1 MIGLI
6 LAGGNGTRLYP
17 LNQVCSKQMLPVY
30 DKPLIYYPISNLLLL
45 GIREFVIIIKK
56 TDKMNLYKVLGNG
69 SRFGIKINY
78 VIQEKPNGIPE
89 ALILGEKYL
98 ANKKIFMILGDNI
111 FYGNTLTKTILSS
124 LNDDKKINNIFL
136 YETENPNLYGV
147 VKINK
152 KNNKITKIFEKPKKF
167 ISNLAVTGLYIFEP
181 IVISYAKKLKK
192 SKRGEYEITDLLNLL
207 IKKNQLNYQLLER
220 GIFWIDAGSPQ
231 NLFKASQMIE
241 LIETRNKNK
250 LACIEEI
257 CYEKKFITKKNLKN
271 LINRM
276 PASDYRMYLKKLIK

>member
-1 MIGLI
+1 M
-6 LAGGNGTRLYP
+6 
-17 LNQVCSKQMLPVY
+17 
-30 DKPLIYYPISNLLLL
+30 
-45 GIREFVIIIKK
+45 
-56 TDKMNLYKVLGNG
+56 
-69 SRFGIKINY
+69 
-78 VIQEKPNGIPE
+78 
-89 ALILGEKYL
+89 
-98 ANKKIFMILGDNI
+98 
-111 FYGNTLTKTILSS
+111 
-124 LNDDKKINNIFL
+124 
-136 YETENPNLYGV
+136 
-147 VKINK
+147 
-152 KNNKITKIFEKPKKF
+152 
-167 ISNLAVTGLYIFEP
+167 TGLYIFEP